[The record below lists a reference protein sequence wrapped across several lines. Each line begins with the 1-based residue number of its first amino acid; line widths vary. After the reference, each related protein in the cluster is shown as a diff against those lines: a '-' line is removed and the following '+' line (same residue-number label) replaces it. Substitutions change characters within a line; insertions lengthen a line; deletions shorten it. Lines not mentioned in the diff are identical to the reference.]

1 MPSEPQS
8 KYDQKLVHVLKTS
21 AAVFADKGYH
31 STSMRDISRATK
43 MSLSGLYYY
52 FKSKEELLFLI
63 QDYCFSTVI
72 EDCRRLLEGIDDPVR
87 RLKLLIENHLNY
99 FVQNMNE
106 MKVLSHEAD
115 SISGDLFKK
124 VNTKKRQYVNLVMNL
139 LDEIAREN
147 RVEGV
152 DVRVATFSLFGMMN
166 WIYNWYNPRKDVD
179 VAGLSNN
186 ITRLFLSGFLGDKAL
201 QAERLETGRAA
212 HLDRSVSIWQQ

>member
-1 MPSEPQS
+1 MPSDPQS

-72 EDCRRLLEGIDDPVR
+72 DDCRRLLEGIDDPIR

-124 VNTKKRQYVNLVMNL
+124 VNTKKRQYVNLVMSL
-139 LDEIAREN
+139 LGEIAREN
-147 RVEGV
+147 RVERI

-201 QAERLETGRAA
+201 EAEKLETGRAS

>member
-1 MPSEPQS
+1 MPAEPLS
-8 KYDQKLVHVLKTS
+8 RYDQKLVHVLKTS

-72 EDCRRLLEGIDDPVR
+72 DDCRRLLEGVDDPIR

-99 FVQNMNE
+99 FVNNMNE
-106 MKVLSHEAD
+106 MKVLSHEAN
-115 SISGDLFKK
+115 SISRDMFRK
-124 VNTKKRQYVNLVMNL
+124 VNNKKRQYVELVMNL
-139 LDEIAREN
+139 LGEIAREN

-152 DVRVATFSLFGMMN
+152 DIRVATFSLFGMMN
-166 WIYNWYNPRKDVD
+166 WIYNWYDPRKDVD
-179 VAGLSNN
+179 VAGLSQNM
-186 ITRLFLSGFLGDKAL
+186 TRLFLSGFLGDKAL
-201 QAERLETGRAA
+201 EAKTLDAGRES
-212 HLDRSVSIWQQ
+212 HLDRAVSIWQQ